1 MTPSIL
7 TTILTIIY
15 TLLILFL
22 TARLLSYDFIINKII
37 YLGVALTPI
46 FLIIIISL
54 QEYWLI
60 LGIIAVIPTSKIP
73 LPLLDALSFNYVI
86 NAGILILIIA
96 EITIKKKIDRK
107 IFTQFPSKAMAIFFL
122 WCLARF
128 IYDKPGAGSVGTAG
142 GLSSALP
149 TVLAGACYFS
159 ILNLSI
165 KTKIREQHIKFLFIG
180 ILIGIV
186 EVIYKNIFY
195 FIPKGFISLFSYPA
209 IWFLALLTITKPLE
223 KAKTTI
229 FKNEVML
236 ISGSILIILSSVLS
250 LNRLPFVYAAISLGL
265 AYYLYNVF
273 NKYIRILIPAFIV
286 IFSIV
291 LFTPDII
298 PKAAIRT
305 LSLITPS
312 YMIDKSISQE
322 VGEIGWESD
331 WRTQL
336 SKIAWYDMMQNPL
349 LGKGLSFSQS
359 ELYYNAVIAT
369 TGDAARFG
377 GLLSSGGYH
386 NSLLFMAVKL
396 GIPITILFIAILLN
410 IYIRFFIF
418 TKIMDNTLLKRF
430 SVMLACV
437 FVCMVGKMLTN
448 GGPLDIFNISIL
460 LGVMQGMMLQKPTE
474 QDEKTADDKQ
484 YESLADSLML
494 KHIERKNQS
503 NNYKR

>member
-1 MTPSIL
+1 MNPSIL

-60 LGIIAVIPTSKIP
+60 LGIIATIPTSKIP

-86 NAGILILIIA
+86 NAGILMLIIA
-96 EITIKKKIDRK
+96 EITIKKKIDKK
-107 IFTQFPSKAMAIFFL
+107 IFAQFPSKSMAIFFL
-122 WCLARF
+122 WTLARL
-128 IYDKPGAGSVGTAG
+128 IYDKPGAGSVGGIG

-159 ILNLSI
+159 TLNLSLKI
-165 KTKIREQHIKFLFIG
+165 KIREQHIKFLFIG
-180 ILIGIV
+180 ILICTI

-209 IWFLALLTITKPLE
+209 IWFLSLLAITKPLE
-223 KAKTTI
+223 KAGKTI
-229 FKNEVML
+229 FKNEVIL
-236 ISGSILIILSSVLS
+236 ISGSILIIISSVLS
-250 LNRLPFVYAAISLGL
+250 LNRLPFVYAVISLGL

-291 LFTPDII
+291 LFNPDII
-298 PKAAIRT
+298 PKAAVRT

-336 SKIAWYDMMQNPL
+336 AKTAWYDMVQNPF
-349 LGKGLSFSQS
+349 LGKGFSFSHS
-359 ELYYNAVIAT
+359 ELYYNAIIAK
-369 TGDAARFG
+369 TGDAGRFG

-386 NSLLFMAVKL
+386 NSILFMAVKL
-396 GIPITILFIAILLN
+396 GIPITILFIVIVLN
-410 IYIRFFIF
+410 IYIRFFVF
-418 TKIMDNTLLKRF
+418 TKRMDNTILKRF

-437 FVCMVGKMLTN
+437 FVCMIGKMLTN

-460 LGVMQGMMLQKPTE
+460 LAVMQGMMLQKPQE
-474 QDEKTADDKQ
+474 GKESSDDSLKN
-484 YESLADSLML
+484 ESLSDSLML
-494 KHIERKNQS
+494 KHIERKNIK
-503 NNYKR
+503 NAYKR